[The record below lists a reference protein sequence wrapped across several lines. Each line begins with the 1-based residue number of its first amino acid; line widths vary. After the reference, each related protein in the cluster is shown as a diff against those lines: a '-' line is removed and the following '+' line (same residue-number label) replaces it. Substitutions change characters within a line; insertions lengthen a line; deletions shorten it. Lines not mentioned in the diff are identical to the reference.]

1 MKTQATP
8 EVTKRNIYS
17 KESHRDAF
25 TFRELLV
32 VLAVMGMLTVVVLPA
47 LAKSRPGGQA
57 ARCMNNLRQMMAGV
71 LVYAGD
77 YGDFFPPNP
86 DDANSFFGH
95 NWVPGNAGGA
105 GSGVPWR
112 PEYLA
117 DSTRC
122 AVLNYIGANASLF
135 KCPAD
140 ERVGIPSSGTYAG
153 QRVPA
158 PRTISMNAVV
168 GTVCAGFKAGFGH
181 GGAPL
186 FETVAPYIPVNYF
199 RYSKVSGIVAPTPS
213 RLWVLLDE
221 SSIGLND
228 GAFAVGMTS
237 STWIDAPGAYHNGA
251 GSFAFADGHFES
263 KKWRSES
270 TGQRIGVIASGSPE
284 EADYLWLRDR
294 TSAAR

>member
-1 MKTQATP
+1 MKTLSAIPLTP
-8 EVTKRNIYS
+8 RHLGANGPQ
-17 KESHRDAF
+17 RDAF

-32 VLAVMGMLTVVVLPA
+32 VLAVIALLFVVVLPA
-47 LAKSRPGGQA
+47 LARSRPDGQA
-57 ARCMNNLRQMMAGV
+57 ARCMNNLRQMMAGM

-77 YGDFFPPNP
+77 HNDFLPPNP
-86 DDANSFFGH
+86 DDANLLIGH
-95 NWVPGNAGGA
+95 NWVAGNSG
-105 GSGVPWR
+105 GSGKNVPWH
-112 PEYLA
+112 PEYLT
-117 DSTRC
+117 DPRRC
-122 AVLNYIGANASLF
+122 AILNYIGTNTTLF

-140 ERVGIPSSGTYAG
+140 ERWGTTSGGPTAA
-153 QRVPA
+153 QTIPA
-158 PRTISMNAVV
+158 PRTISMNALV
-168 GTVCAGFKAGFGH
+168 GTVCAGFKAGIGH

-186 FETVAPYIPVNYF
+186 FETVAPYVPVNYF
-199 RYSKVSGIVAPTPS
+199 RYSKVSGLVAPSPS

-270 TGQRIGVIASGSPE
+270 TGQHVGAITPGTAE